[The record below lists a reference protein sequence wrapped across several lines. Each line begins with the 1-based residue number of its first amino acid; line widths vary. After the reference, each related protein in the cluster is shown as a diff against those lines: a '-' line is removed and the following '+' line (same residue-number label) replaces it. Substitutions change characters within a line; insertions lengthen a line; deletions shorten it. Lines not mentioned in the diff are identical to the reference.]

1 MTLPSMIPGHRYTF
15 YRTTPGEEK
24 VSTFRA
30 DFLFISRRSET
41 PTLHVDNIDYEKTK
55 TTIMTIPLHWITRVE
70 NMESICGNVFRLPPD
85 VLYQIDQF
93 I

>member
-1 MTLPSMIPGHRYTF
+1 MIQGHRYTF
-15 YRTTPGEEK
+15 YRTTPGKED

-30 DFLFISRRSET
+30 NFLFISRRGET
-41 PTLHVDNIDYEKTK
+41 PTLHVDNIDCEKTK
-55 TTIMTIPLHWITRVE
+55 TTKMTIPLDWITRVE